1 MTLAVV
7 WNCSG
12 GLHFA
17 SDSRISKGDKSSDF
31 GVKVVPV
38 HIKVFEPQK
47 EGESPPVAFDSTYG
61 MCFSGD
67 FSGASIVRNFLA
79 ITLQRLQY
87 VPTYSSVSFLNICRI
102 VERIYSELS
111 SKIQDEIENDSIDF
125 FLAGYCPKNKKI
137 MLAKFYIDYGE
148 AIEKFEP
155 AFEIIDYES
164 SSDPIFY
171 IGSGEEEFRFYL
183 GIHEFRPLSKRP
195 LYALRSII
203 NTGKVASVGGNIQVG
218 AFDRNNEFYMLGI
231 VEEKKDEN
239 GLINGISYY
248 YAGIDMNS
256 DSIEVDNGAFMVMGN
271 YMESIFLVPK
281 RQGIPF
287 TP

>member
-38 HIKVFEPQK
+38 HIKVFEPGK
-47 EGESPPVAFDSTYG
+47 DGESPPVAFDSTYG
-61 MCFSGD
+61 MCFAGD

-87 VPTYSSVSFLNICRI
+87 VPTYSSVSFHNICRI

-111 SKIQDEIENDSIDF
+111 SNIQDEIEKDNIDF
-125 FLAGYCPKNKKI
+125 FLAGYCPQHKKI

-148 AIEKFEP
+148 SIDKFEP
-155 AFEIIDYES
+155 AFEVIDYES
-164 SSDPIFY
+164 HSDPIFY
-171 IGSGEEEFRFYL
+171 IGSGEDGFQL
-183 GIHEFRPLSKRP
+183 HLDVHKFRPLSKRP
-195 LYALRSII
+195 LYALRSLI
-203 NTGKVASVGGNIQVG
+203 NSGTVASVGGNIQAG
-218 AFDRNNEFYMLGI
+218 TFDGNNEFYMLGI
-231 VEEKKDEN
+231 VEEKKDDN
-239 GLINGISYY
+239 GRIESISYY
-248 YAGIDMNS
+248 YAGIDMNR
-256 DSIEVDNGAFMVMGN
+256 DLIEVDNGAFMVMGN
-271 YMESIFLVPK
+271 YVDPY
-281 RQGIPF
+281 R
-287 TP
+287 

>member
-7 WNCSG
+7 WDCSD
-12 GLHFA
+12 GLQFA
-17 SDSRISKGDKSSDF
+17 SDSRISKGNKSSDF

-38 HIKVFEPQK
+38 HIKVFGPEK
-47 EGESPPVAFDSTYG
+47 KGGVPPVAFDGTYG
-61 MCFSGD
+61 MCFAGD
-67 FSGASIVRNFLA
+67 FAGASIVRNFLA

-87 VPTYSSVSFLNICRI
+87 VPTYSSVSFINICRI
-102 VERIYSELS
+102 VEKIYSELS
-111 SKIQDEIENDSIDF
+111 SKIQAEIDNDSIDF

-164 SSDPIFY
+164 SGDPIYY
-171 IGSGEEEFRFYL
+171 IGSGEEEFQL
-183 GIHEFRPLSKRP
+183 HLDIHKSRPLSKRP
-195 LYALRSII
+195 LYALRSMI
-203 NTGKVASVGGNIQVG
+203 NAEKVASVGGNIQVG
-218 AFDRNNEFYMLGI
+218 SFDRNNEFYMLGI

-239 GLINGISYY
+239 GLIKEISYY

-271 YMESIFLVPK
+271 YVDPY
-281 RQGIPF
+281 R
-287 TP
+287 